1 MNAYAALNDGKVISG
16 EDQYVEIVG
25 AAESF
30 VGAQTTIHYNADTH
44 TINGTEYNDAYKFF
58 RDDAGVTE
66 DYNFTWY
73 LDQYGNVIGATG
85 ITSNYAVLKDIIWI
99 QGTPGYAQATLV
111 YMDGTEATVTVDSI
125 DEFNLPVIP
134 GPVTTTKVPTPPPDC
149 LMATL
154 ISAWSP
160 PTPA

>member
-1 MNAYAALNDGKVISG
+1 M
-16 EDQYVEIVG
+16 EIVS

-85 ITSNYAVLKDIIWI
+85 ITSNYAVLKDMIWVN
-99 QGTPGYAQATLV
+99 GGRDGGYAEATLV

-125 DEFNLPVIP
+125 DEFDFSTPNWAENDVTPYLADSIESVFNGTGNLAACP
-134 GPVTTTKVPTPPPDC
+134 
-149 LMATL
+149 A
-154 ISAWSP
+154 
-160 PTPA
+160 TPA